1 MLTIIEGVD
10 GTGKTTLAG
19 KISEQHDAMYLHAG
33 PPQHEDWV
41 REYVDPL
48 LRFPYGW
55 DIVCDRWALGE
66 LVWPKLFN
74 RQGLFKRAADLDA
87 CLRACRE
94 VAGGEMRLIIVK
106 RDPAGITE
114 TLTARGEA
122 GELPLVL
129 KAQDMFLDA
138 AKYIHCVD
146 VEIVDSDRVHSGKWQ
161 Y

>member
-19 KISEQHDAMYLHAG
+19 RISEKYDAFYMHAG
-33 PPQHEDWV
+33 PPQHNDWV
-41 REYVDPL
+41 REYVVPL
-48 LRFPYGW
+48 SGILPTW

-66 LVWPKLFN
+66 LVWPKLFG
-74 RQGLFKRAADLDA
+74 RESLFKRAADLDA

-122 GELPLVL
+122 AELPIVL
-129 KAQDMFLDA
+129 RAQDMFLDA
-138 AKYIHCVD
+138 AKYIQCVD
-146 VEIVDSDRVHSGKWQ
+146 VEIVDSDKIHSGRWQ